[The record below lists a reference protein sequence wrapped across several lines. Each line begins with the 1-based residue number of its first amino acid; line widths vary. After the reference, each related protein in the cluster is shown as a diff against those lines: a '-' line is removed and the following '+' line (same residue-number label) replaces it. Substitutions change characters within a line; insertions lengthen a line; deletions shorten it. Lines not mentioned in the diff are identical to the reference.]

1 MTASTIVHQS
11 LPTCLAAIG
20 SIARLF
26 PNDWV
31 PAGLAVLALAV
42 TIGMFLGAIRIRGMK
57 LGIPGVLFAALVFGQ
72 CGLTID
78 AKALEFLRD
87 FALILFMY
95 SIGLDVGPGFLASL
109 RAEGL
114 RLNVLSVIVLVLGA
128 VMTILV
134 ARNLPANS
142 SPGLYAGAFTTTP
155 GLAAAQDAL
164 RRPPISSEAAVGR
177 SGVAYSVAYPFGVIG
192 PLLVIVALRRLFRI
206 NMEDEREALVALEE
220 KRRPPLDTVD
230 FQVTNPQYAD
240 RPLRNHPLLHEK
252 AITLSRL
259 MRDNVVSV
267 PTGETEVKVG
277 DIYRA
282 IGPRENLAELVAA
295 LGRPTTADFGSATGD
310 VQRMELV
317 VTRTKVLRRHLR
329 DLDLVRRT
337 GVTVVRVSRGGIDL
351 IPTASLRLAFGDR
364 VTVVGPKAGL
374 QLAEEEL
381 GNCPETLNR
390 PQLVPIFL
398 GIVLGVFVGSV
409 PLAFPGL
416 NGSLRIG
423 LAGGPLI
430 AAIILSQL
438 GNVGSIVWYMPQA
451 ANQLFR
457 DFGLAVFLAC
467 VGLQA
472 GDHFIQR
479 AASGAGLALLLWGAA
494 VTMLPVFLIGCFARM
509 VLKMNF
515 ITLTGWV
522 AGVMTSSAALLFA
535 DELAESDA
543 PATAYAAIAP
553 LATLIPVIVAQVLAV
568 AAR

>member
-1 MTASTIVHQS
+1 MTALIVLNH
-11 LPTCLAAIG
+11 PTHLAVIG
-20 SIARLF
+20 SIARFF
-26 PNDWV
+26 PKDWV
-31 PAGLAVLALAV
+31 PAGLAILALAA
-42 TIGMFLGAIRIRGMK
+42 TIGMFLGAIRVHGMK
-57 LGIPGVLFAALVFGQ
+57 LGIPGVLFAALIFGQ
-72 CGLTID
+72 CGLSID
-78 AKALEFLRD
+78 PKPLEFLRD

-95 SIGLDVGPGFLASL
+95 AIGLDVGPGFLASL

-128 VMTILV
+128 VMTTLV
-134 ARNLPANS
+134 ARNLPSNS
-142 SPGLYAGAFTTTP
+142 APGLYAGSFTTTP

-164 RRPPISSEAAVGR
+164 RRPPIASEAAVAR
-177 SGVAYSVAYPFGVIG
+177 SGMAYSVTYPFGVIG
-192 PLLVIVALRRLFRI
+192 PLLVIVAIRRLFGVKL
-206 NMEDEREALVALEE
+206 EDERQALVALEE
-220 KRRPPLDTVD
+220 KRRPPLETAD
-230 FQVTNPQYAD
+230 FQVTSVQYAN
-240 RPLRNHPLLHEK
+240 RPLRNHPLLQEK
-252 AITLSRL
+252 GITLSRL
-259 MRDNVVSV
+259 LRENVVSV
-267 PTGETEVKVG
+267 PTSETIVLVG

-282 IGPRENLAELVAA
+282 VGAGEHLAELVAA

-329 DLDLVRRT
+329 DLGLTHRT
-337 GVTVVRVSRGGIDL
+337 GVTIGRVSRGGIDL

-398 GIVLGVFVGSV
+398 GIVLGVFVGSM

-416 NGSLRIG
+416 NLSLRIG

-438 GNVGSIVWYMPQA
+438 GNIGSIVWYMPQA
-451 ANQLFR
+451 ANQLLR
-457 DFGLAVFLAC
+457 DLGLAVFLAC

-479 AASGAGLALLLWGAA
+479 AATREGLALLLWGAA
-494 VTMLPVFLIGCFARM
+494 ITMLPVFLVGCFARIA
-509 VLKMNF
+509 LKMNF
-515 ITLTGWV
+515 ITLAGWV

-535 DELAESDA
+535 DELAASDA
-543 PATAYAAIAP
+543 PAAAYAAIAP